1 MQLLEG
7 SLQEVWD
14 LEIQMLY
21 VGQRSTIDQD
31 TRELLQEHRG
41 EVLLDE
47 LAYLVALEAVAVADS
62 KRVKAQVAL

>member
-1 MQLLEG
+1 VQLLEG

-21 VGQRSTIDQD
+21 VGQRSAIDQD